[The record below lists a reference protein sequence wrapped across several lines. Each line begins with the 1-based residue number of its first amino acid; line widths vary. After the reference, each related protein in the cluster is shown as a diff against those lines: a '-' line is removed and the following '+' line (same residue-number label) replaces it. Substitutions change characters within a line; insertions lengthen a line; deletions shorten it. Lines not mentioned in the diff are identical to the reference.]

1 MRLLRPAQANAL
13 EAAPRMDVLARV
25 LRGEAN
31 CGDLRKVRARACAT
45 LYDPTQMKARFG

>member
-31 CGDLRKVRARACAT
+31 CGDLRKVRARVR
-45 LYDPTQMKARFG
+45 YVVRPQMKARFG

>member
-31 CGDLRKVRARACAT
+31 CGDLRKVRRARAT
-45 LYDPTQMKARFG
+45 TYDDNESEARFG